1 MAERKKM
8 KRCVAISE
16 IMTLPS
22 NWRES
27 LFVLTDIDK
36 QIMTAIREQEAHEEK
51 IVKIF
56 KTRGDN

>member
-1 MAERKKM
+1 M